1 MMKILKEIT
10 ADWNMDS
17 DVFPNHTYLLNSKGQ
32 IVAFAKLGGDNITE
46 LKSRIYLDK
55 RYRKFVEIKHAGLS
69 KLIPKYNKIEKQADI
84 KPEYDR
90 LFKVKSKD
98 NVYDV
103 ILKNNR
109 LTCSCAGFTFRGKC
123 KHITAVAEKQQLTG
137 LVGYST

>member
-1 MMKILKEIT
+1 MEGKQ
-10 ADWNMDS
+10 
-17 DVFPNHTYLLNSKGQ
+17 PNHVYLLDGDRV
-32 IVAFAKLGGDNITE
+32 VAYQKWGEGDP
-46 LKSRIYLDK
+46 IYNKYRPRLDK

-69 KLIPKYNKIEKQADI
+69 KLIPKYNKEEKQVID

-137 LVGYST
+137 LVGY

>member
-32 IVAFAKLGGDNITE
+32 IVAFAKLNGNEITE

-55 RYRKFVEIKHAGLS
+55 RYRKFVEYNHSGLS
-69 KLIPKYNKIEKQADI
+69 KLIPKYNKEEKSVIQ
-84 KPEYDR
+84 KPDYDR

-98 NVYDV
+98 KEYQV
-103 ILKNNR
+103 ILKKNK
-109 LTCSCAGFTFRGKC
+109 LTCSCVGFGFRGKC
-123 KHITAVAEKQQLTG
+123 KHITAVAEKQHLTN
-137 LVGYST
+137 LVNY

>member
-10 ADWNMDS
+10 ADWNIDS
-17 DVFPNHTYLLNSKGQ
+17 ATLPNHTYLLNSKGQ
-32 IVAFAKLGGDNITE
+32 IVAFAKLDGNDITE

-55 RYRKFVEIKHAGLS
+55 RYRKFVESKHAGLS
-69 KLIPKYNKIEKQADI
+69 KLIPKYSKQEKQADI

-98 NVYDV
+98 KEYQV

-109 LTCSCAGFTFRGKC
+109 LSCSCAGFTFRGKC

-137 LVGYST
+137 LVGYSA

>member
-69 KLIPKYNKIEKQADI
+69 KLIPKYNKEAKI
-84 KPEYDR
+84 
-90 LFKVKSKD
+90 F
-98 NVYDV
+98 VYDHTV
-103 ILKNNR
+103 TKVFWLKHFINSFLHFIHN
-109 LTCSCAGFTFRGKC
+109 K
-123 KHITAVAEKQQLTG
+123 KKQ
-137 LVGYST
+137 YD